1 MKQYNPIKLYINMP
15 VEYSVEDSRHL
26 ETGHFAGYDSDGYPY
41 VFEQGGT
48 SYTRTA
54 EQIVKVK
61 FVIPMSDKSQ
71 GVYRTNKFTQM
82 YDINDTN
89 VIDNKLRVD

>member
-15 VEYSVEDSRHL
+15 VEYGVEDNRYL
-26 ETGHFAGYDSDGYPY
+26 ETGHFAGYDSHGFPY

-48 SYTRTA
+48 SYTRTSV
-54 EQIVKVK
+54 QVQKVN

-71 GVYRTNKFTQM
+71 GVYMTDKFTSR
-82 YDINDTN
+82 YEVDSVN
-89 VIDNKLRVD
+89 VIDGKIDI